1 MSDIETT
8 STAGAGLT
16 GASGAEATSTTAAF
30 DDARNRR
37 KVREGQVVSV
47 SMNKTI
53 VVAIVDRVR
62 HGRYSKTI
70 QQTQRLYV
78 HDEVNDAKVGDKVR
92 VMETR
97 PLSKLK
103 RWRLV
108 EIVERAR

>member
-1 MSDIETT
+1 MSELETAPET
-8 STAGAGLT
+8 EES
-16 GASGAEATSTTAAF
+16 
-30 DDARNRR
+30 RNRR
-37 KVREGQVVSV
+37 KIREGQVVSV
-47 SMNKTI
+47 KMNKTI
-53 VVAIVDRVR
+53 IVTVVERTR

-108 EIVERAR
+108 EVVERAR